1 MVRIINPLFE
11 PSGVQIPKDVIRN
24 SDLFVFFFNGV
35 FWVGTRKCN
44 YFCTAPHS
52 GTLGT

>member
-24 SDLFVFFFNGV
+24 SDLFVFFLPMFL
-35 FWVGTRKCN
+35 VGKVRIT
-44 YFCTAPHS
+44 F
-52 GTLGT
+52 